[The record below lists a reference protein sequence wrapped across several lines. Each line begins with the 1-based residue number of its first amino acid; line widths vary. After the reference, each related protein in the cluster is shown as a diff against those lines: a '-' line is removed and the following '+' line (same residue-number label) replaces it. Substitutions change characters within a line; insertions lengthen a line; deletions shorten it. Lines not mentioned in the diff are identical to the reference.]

1 MTPGTIQ
8 ASPTPASVCDK
19 KWVVVRRQGVGGD
32 PARHQAI
39 IPHVFHDPGI
49 NEAAHYSSDMVSARH
64 AKRRGESA
72 RAVRPGDRP
81 HELEVTLLPASPRA
95 DDAGGTRR
103 APAARPGRADL
114 PTAGVATLEARRA
127 PPVRGGAMGMGN
139 GRRGYP
145 AHSVLPPPLYRG
157 VADFLPTWSWVKY
170 KYSRLISA
178 FRVYKAV

>member
-8 ASPTPASVCDK
+8 QVCHRLIAK
-19 KWVVVRRQGVGGD
+19 RRVGLLNLTLFFDPQGIVDHELG
-32 PARHQAI
+32 AI
-39 IPHVFHDPGI
+39 IPHVFHDPEI

-114 PTAGVATLEARRA
+114 PTAGEATLEARRA
-127 PPVRGGAMGMGN
+127 PPVAPWGWAMGAADIRHTPYPYLRFIEGWRIFCQR
-139 GRRGYP
+139 GRG
-145 AHSVLPPPLYRG
+145 
-157 VADFLPTWSWVKY
+157 
-170 KYSRLISA
+170 
-178 FRVYKAV
+178 

>member
-19 KWVVVRRQGVGGD
+19 KWVVIRRQGVGGD

-39 IPHVFHDPGI
+39 IPHVFHDPEI

-127 PPVRGGAMGMGN
+127 PPVAPWGWAMGAADIRHTPYPYLRFIEGWRIFCQR
-139 GRRGYP
+139 GRG
-145 AHSVLPPPLYRG
+145 
-157 VADFLPTWSWVKY
+157 
-170 KYSRLISA
+170 
-178 FRVYKAV
+178 